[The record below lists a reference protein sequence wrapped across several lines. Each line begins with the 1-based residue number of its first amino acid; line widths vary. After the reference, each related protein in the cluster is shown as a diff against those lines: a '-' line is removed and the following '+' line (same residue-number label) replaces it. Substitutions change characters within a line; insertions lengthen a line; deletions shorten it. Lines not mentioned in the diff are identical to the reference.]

1 MNLRK
6 EFESKKFNDILKQNL
21 KEECVNCES
30 NFNIQ
35 YHHIVPLTL
44 GGTNKISNIVPLC
57 EDCHNK
63 IHNIKN
69 MNMKQ
74 LILDGI
80 ESMPIV
86 NGKKVS
92 KKTGRPT
99 GRPNTDYPIDFEIEY
114 NKWKLKKQNANKTMQ
129 NLGLKRTT
137 FYKLVKE
144 YELSK

>member
-6 EFESKKFNDILKQNL
+6 EFESQEFKDILKQKL

-30 NFNIQ
+30 KFNIQ
-35 YHHIVPLTL
+35 YHHIIPLSL
-44 GGTNKISNIVPLC
+44 GGTNKITNIVPLC
-57 EDCHNK
+57 EHCHNK
-63 IHNIKN
+63 IHNRKN
-69 MNMKQ
+69 ISFKNLQKK
-74 LILDGI
+74 GI
-80 ESMPIV
+80 ESMPII

-99 GRPNTDYPIDFEIEY
+99 GRPIIEYPINFETEY

-144 YELSK
+144 YELG